1 LTAYVEKLRK
11 ESKLEASSSSLDH
24 LLSHPWYSRIWTV
37 QEVVYSQDC
46 SIMCGHT
53 SISWDDYSKAVKF
66 LVFENFIEQVSMQAH
81 KGLIAIDLRN
91 VLRDYIQEVPSS
103 TPSSSEDEDDF
114 DRRIVF
120 LSSCL
125 TDVNLLKA
133 TDAKDKIY
141 GLQALYVGLGI
152 PLPDVDYVK
161 PIARV
166 YEGAAVAMISWSGKL
181 KILGDACQIDHD
193 TSFPSWVPDWSNGNL
208 IVSAPNGNATA
219 GSKVSDTSLADLNS
233 ASGEL
238 HLRGKIVG
246 TLELWT
252 HHHAMTATF
261 PSHPDQCEDIHVPEI
276 ASNLV
281 EDTEF
286 LRLWIQKTVF
296 FRQLHKIL
304 ETTAAYCDDSDLED
318 ILYDLLKQDSYSEPD
333 DDFRAWL
340 DILQYPNTTYDL
352 TFGETLVESWDPT
365 SVSKKSAW
373 SEETRR
379 CAVIVASLLANRIV
393 HRGRK
398 FDGSPDVLAM
408 VGQFST
414 DLTDKS
420 LILVK
425 LRRDGKVSLGT
436 SIRTSAAGD
445 VVVLLEG
452 AEWPV
457 ILRQQ
462 GPTWSFIG
470 PAFIIGMMDEELWLG
485 EDLEDLTS
493 FVLA

>member
-1 LTAYVEKLRK
+1 
-11 ESKLEASSSSLDH
+11 
-24 LLSHPWYSRIWTV
+24 
-37 QEVVYSQDC
+37 
-46 SIMCGHT
+46 
-53 SISWDDYSKAVKF
+53 
-66 LVFENFIEQVSMQAH
+66 
-81 KGLIAIDLRN
+81 
-91 VLRDYIQEVPSS
+91 
-103 TPSSSEDEDDF
+103 
-114 DRRIVF
+114 
-120 LSSCL
+120 
-125 TDVNLLKA
+125 
-133 TDAKDKIY
+133 
-141 GLQALYVGLGI
+141 
-152 PLPDVDYVK
+152 
-161 PIARV
+161 
-166 YEGAAVAMISWSGKL
+166 MISWSGKL